1 MLFGHTL
8 IYHHKP
14 LNMKKKPLLEEEIIN
29 NNCPCS
35 YDSCGISKTAQCPHC
50 GRVAMRGNVCICPR
64 TGFVHLERLNSTH
77 IKEHNL
83 MSKED
88 QEKNTIKLWIGPG
101 L

>member
-1 MLFGHTL
+1 ML
-8 IYHHKP
+8 IYRHKP
-14 LNMKKKPLLEEEIIN
+14 LNMKKKPLLEDESITN
-29 NNCPCS
+29 SHPCS
-35 YDSCGISKTAQCPHC
+35 YDGCGKSKTAQCPHC
-50 GRVAMRGNVCICPR
+50 GRVALRGNVLIRPR
-64 TGFVHLERLNSTH
+64 TGFVHLERLNSTN